1 MTRAPGP
8 HPLPIFLAALQAA
21 CADDPARLAA
31 ALTGLARYQ
40 QAPRTTPLPK
50 RPEIARIGHVSLR
63 GKVGPRPL
71 VIVPSLINP
80 PDVLDLP
87 GRSLMAHLEAA
98 GLSPLIVDWG
108 DTPEPLGLSQL
119 VSDRLA
125 PLVGN
130 LNQPVA
136 LMGYCLGGTL
146 ALALAGQ
153 VAATR
158 IALIAA
164 PWNFAGY
171 GEPSRA
177 ALASWWAVAEPLAQ
191 AMGQLP
197 IDLLQPAFWSLD
209 PAGLAAK
216 YVRMAAASDNDL
228 ADFVRL
234 EDWANGGAPLSLAAA
249 ADLAALFASSARG
262 LDDSAHALGESAHE
276 LGDGAHARGESPW
289 PPIPLLDAVALTD
302 RIVPAAAALTRP
314 GDAARLEIA
323 GGHVGMVVGRQAPSR
338 LWPALA
344 TFLADR

>member
-8 HPLPIFLAALQAA
+8 HPRPIFLAALQAA

-31 ALTGLARYQ
+31 ALGGLARYQ
-40 QAPRTTPLPK
+40 QAPRPAPPPK

-63 GKVGPRPL
+63 GKIGPRPL
-71 VIVPSLINP
+71 IIVPSLINP

-87 GRSLMAHLEAA
+87 GRSLMAHLESA

-108 DTPEPLGLSQL
+108 DTPEPLGLNQL

-125 PLVGN
+125 PLVGT

-171 GEPSRA
+171 SDASRA
-177 ALASWWAVAEPLAQ
+177 ALASWWAGAEPLAQ
-191 AMGQLP
+191 TMGQVP

-216 YVRMAAASDNDL
+216 YVRLAAASTDDL

-249 ADLAALFASSARG
+249 ADLAALFASGGRG
-262 LDDSAHALGESAHE
+262 LDDGARALGES
-276 LGDGAHARGESPW
+276 LG

-302 RIVPAAAALTRP
+302 RIVPVAAALTRP

-344 TFLADR
+344 AFLAAN